1 MGDNVIHI
9 TDLGLQAA
17 NNAKAGGVLVNVV
30 YFKLGD
36 SSERTRDTDTDISGV
51 TLHQGGIHLI
61 EVLDTHTTQFTFE
74 VPEHVIPEGGMQVSE
89 VGLYMD
95 DNLLFGR
102 CVFEEPYFL
111 YEGRSARIRA
121 LLVTSRIDP
130 TVINVTL
137 GDLSSV
143 PSASNIYRLPPPETS
158 NYNALSVLDAL
169 DNVDG
174 TVSPGFALKFGAGS
188 LQWAFSG
195 FDRVYSGNPDVGS
208 NGTEFRATALTTAM
222 RFRNGEVVI
231 GYVVAG
237 PARGQAR
244 KFYYANGT
252 DSFIEKDGQPIES
265 FDESSTIVIWRRIS
279 GAGMGS
285 AEYPPPMAGIP
296 NDWVLTRGVGNLPV
310 WAPPKNTGKNLNTLF
325 TSPGKLRISTLSDV
339 GTGQERRYS
348 LGGVVLKD
356 VNHCVTALGGV
367 TQHKSAYDIAGS
379 EIEYAD
385 AIPPHA
391 SIDIRMITK
400 EPGSGTYTE
409 IVTDS
414 FVGDGETRRFRLSQP
429 VESAEYCWTYVR
441 GLLQTTTAYTYDP
454 ATQEIVFVTAPKEG
468 LNIETSAVVQRKEEG
483 YSTNV
488 VSTSIVTVGETLFI
502 ELPVEPQSKD
512 QTFLSVSGTHIHRD
526 LYTVVDNKIVMS
538 SPVRGGLSVEAVI
551 FHNIL
556 SEGTPQTNLRGVM
569 TDAVLTSKALKL
581 LRHDAHPVILPIPTI
596 DLEAGQ
602 GIRITGNHPTYKIE
616 NTFAQKFT
624 EQTNFKFSTLRRQE
638 DSEEII
644 YTYRVN
650 LVSDIMLQVSV
661 DFAAVLG
668 PGFISPD
675 GMEVMQFVI
684 GFRTT
689 SSKEPEYG
697 RDIKG
702 TGEAGFSSLSG
713 SNNERAFSNASLTQ
727 VFDVIRDNIP
737 AGYIDVVAR
746 MRVRNANISKY
757 GSKLHMNFNVIGTP
771 KTK

>member
-9 TDLGLQAA
+9 TDTGLQAA
-17 NNAKAGGVLVNVV
+17 NNAAAGGVLINVV
-30 YFKLGD
+30 YFKIGD
-36 SSERTRDTDTDISGV
+36 SSEVARDTDFDIHGA
-51 TLHQGGIHLI
+51 TLFQGPIHLI

-74 VPEHVIPEGGMQVSE
+74 IPEHAIPEGGFQAKE
-89 VGLYMD
+89 VGLFLD
-95 DNLLFGR
+95 DNLMFGR
-102 CVFEEPYFL
+102 CVFSEPYFL
-111 YEGRSARIRA
+111 YSGRGTRIRA

-130 TVINVTL
+130 TAINVTL
-137 GDLSSV
+137 GELSSI
-143 PSASNIYRLPPPETS
+143 PSAANVHRLPPPETS

-169 DNVDG
+169 DNLDG

-188 LQWAFSG
+188 KQWAFSG
-195 FDRVYSGNPDVGS
+195 FDRVYSGNPDSGVTS
-208 NGTEFRATALTTAM
+208 TEFRAAALTTAM
-222 RFRNGEVVI
+222 RFRNGEVII

-237 PARGQAR
+237 PSRGEAR
-244 KFYYANGT
+244 KFYYATGS
-252 DSFIEKDGQPIES
+252 DSFIEKDSKPIVNFGLS
-265 FDESSTIVIWRRIS
+265 DTIVIWRRSNGS
-279 GAGMGS
+279 GVGS
-285 AEYPPPMAGIP
+285 AEYPPAMVNIP

-325 TSPGKLRISTLSDV
+325 VSAGKLRITTLSDI
-339 GTGQERRYS
+339 GTGQVRRYS
-348 LGGVVLKD
+348 LGGVILKD
-356 VNHCVTALGGV
+356 VNHCITAIGGV

-385 AIPPHA
+385 SIPPHA
-391 SIDIRMITK
+391 PVDIRMVTK

-409 IVTDS
+409 IVTDA
-414 FVGDGETRRFRLSQP
+414 FIGDGAKRRFRLTSP
-429 VESAEYCWTYVR
+429 VESAEYCWVYIR
-441 GLLQTTTAYTYDP
+441 GLLQSQTAYTYDP
-454 ATQEIVFVTAPKEG
+454 AAQEIVFVSAPSEG
-468 LNIETSAVVQRKEEG
+468 LNIEMSSFIQRKEEG
-483 YSTNV
+483 YSTNLI
-488 VSTSIVTVGETLFI
+488 STSVVTVGDTLFL
-502 ELPVEPQSKD
+502 ELPIEPQSKD

-526 LYTVVDNKIVMS
+526 LYTVVDNKIVLS
-538 SPVRGGLSVEAVI
+538 SPARGGLSIEAVI

-556 SEGTPQTNLRGVM
+556 AEGTPQTNLKGVV
-569 TDAVLTSKALKL
+569 TDAVLTSRSLKL
-581 LRHDAHPVILPIPTI
+581 LRHDTHPVILPIPTI
-596 DLEAGQ
+596 DLESGS
-602 GIRITGNHPTYKIE
+602 GIRITGSHPTYKIE

-624 EQTNFKFSTLRRQE
+624 AQTNFKYSTLRRQE

-650 LVSDIMLQVSV
+650 LVNDIMLQVSV
-661 DFAAVLG
+661 DFASVLG
-668 PGFISPD
+668 PGFVSPE